1 MRGVRQTI
9 HAAQRRLLVGRL
21 IEHAGTGLAWGAAA
35 GLGAVIVDRLVGLG
49 TAWWW
54 LAGIPMIA
62 GAAVGI
68 VRAVLSR
75 PSALIAAGTLDD
87 ALALRDRL
95 TTGLTLMAGQDAAF
109 TALALREADVAAASA
124 DPGRAVRYRFGGAWS
139 AWPVLAGIAACIGL
153 FVPQFDLL
161 GRERAARVAAIEQ
174 TRQRE
179 VAEQLSRAMEAVAPE
194 VLQEPEERPGARPS
208 QLAELEK
215 LREELESGAVSADD
229 ATARAVSEL
238 QAIAERAELEAQQA
252 AERSRA
258 VGESLSGL
266 GRSSAAVGTTERD
279 EARAGAGSDA
289 PGGEG
294 QELAERASD
303 EGEDAGPE
311 PESALTRAVR
321 DRDLA
326 AAREAARELMRRE
339 RLSPEERRTL
349 AEDLDRL
356 AADLEQL
363 EAQEQQREEQE
374 RAAAEA
380 AKRERGELQ
389 TENRPEEMR
398 EEGASGQQPQAPGER
413 AAEPPRAGEEMR
425 PEPQGGQRDKQQQAE
440 SAKQQTPQK
449 TGEPDGKEPEGQ
461 GQTGQ
466 QAKPEEQTPQQGSP
480 REEQGAKGA
489 EGEKSGER
497 TEERTKAGELRAEE
511 GKADERTRSADK
523 AAETSPGEEKGGE
536 GQRGEVN
543 EGERAPGEAP
553 SGAEQREPGAAEVTQ
568 PGQKG
573 KPGEGGER
581 REINEQQL
589 REQFEKSGMSPEE
602 AQRAAERVARDA
614 RREEAQRGAREDRRE
629 LAERLKEASRQL
641 SGEKNDGGRAPSPDS
656 AQGHKPEAEQPGAEP
671 GAQMEKRDQGTREEG
686 QEASG
691 ERGEQPEPG
700 VEPEEEPGDGKLPD
714 EIPAPTKETL
724 EQLAKHLERMTADD
738 GKQRSDR
745 ETGERAREQAQK
757 LAEKLS
763 PAQQERLKQWAEGLA
778 RERPDLA
785 ERFANE
791 GEPRPRGDRGEGE
804 AEGDMP
810 REQPSAGAERGVGD
824 GPEGTRQEREAT
836 GTERAFPP
844 SRTEIVDARDAGT
857 GRPGT
862 KGQRD
867 QVVAEWLA
875 PPTPGS
881 ATGAGPAAAA
891 ERMRRAARSAQQ
903 AVDERAIPSR
913 YDRLVQRYFRRLPE
927 KVAERAEAA
936 GTPVPAQDAP

>member
-49 TAWWW
+49 AAWWW

-95 TTGLTLMAGQDAAF
+95 TTGLTLVAGQDAAF
-109 TALALREADVAAASA
+109 TALALREADVAAARA

-139 AWPVLAGIAACIGL
+139 AWPVLAGSAACIGL

-194 VLQEPEERPGARPS
+194 MPREPEERPGARPS

-258 VGESLSGL
+258 VAESLSGL

-356 AADLEQL
+356 AGDLEQL

-374 RAAAEA
+374 RTAAEA

-398 EEGASGQQPQAPGER
+398 EEGARGEQ
-413 AAEPPRAGEEMR
+413 PPRAGEEMR

-497 TEERTKAGELRAEE
+497 TEERTKAGEQRAEE
-511 GKADERTRSADK
+511 GKADERTRGADK
-523 AAETSPGEEKGGE
+523 APETSPGEEKGGE

-543 EGERAPGEAP
+543 EGERAPGEVP
-553 SGAEQREPGAAEVTQ
+553 SRAEKRE
-568 PGQKG
+568 
-573 KPGEGGER
+573 PGEGGER

-641 SGEKNDGGRAPSPDS
+641 SGDKNDGGRAPSPDS

-691 ERGEQPEPG
+691 ERGEQPESG

-724 EQLAKHLERMTADD
+724 EQLAKHLDRMTADD

-791 GEPRPRGDRGEGE
+791 GEPRPRGERGEGE

-810 REQPSAGAERGVGD
+810 REQPMAGAERGVGG

-862 KGQRD
+862 EGQRD

-875 PPTPGS
+875 PPTQGS

-891 ERMRRAARSAQQ
+891 ERMRQAARSAQQ

>member
-1 MRGVRQTI
+1 
-9 HAAQRRLLVGRL
+9 
-21 IEHAGTGLAWGAAA
+21 
-35 GLGAVIVDRLVGLG
+35 
-49 TAWWW
+49 
-54 LAGIPMIA
+54 
-62 GAAVGI
+62 
-68 VRAVLSR
+68 
-75 PSALIAAGTLDD
+75 
-87 ALALRDRL
+87 
-95 TTGLTLMAGQDAAF
+95 
-109 TALALREADVAAASA
+109 
-124 DPGRAVRYRFGGAWS
+124 
-139 AWPVLAGIAACIGL
+139 
-153 FVPQFDLL
+153 
-161 GRERAARVAAIEQ
+161 
-174 TRQRE
+174 
-179 VAEQLSRAMEAVAPE
+179 
-194 VLQEPEERPGARPS
+194 
-208 QLAELEK
+208 
-215 LREELESGAVSADD
+215 
-229 ATARAVSEL
+229 
-238 QAIAERAELEAQQA
+238 
-252 AERSRA
+252 
-258 VGESLSGL
+258 
-266 GRSSAAVGTTERD
+266 
-279 EARAGAGSDA
+279 
-289 PGGEG
+289 
-294 QELAERASD
+294 
-303 EGEDAGPE
+303 
-311 PESALTRAVR
+311 
-321 DRDLA
+321 
-326 AAREAARELMRRE
+326 
-339 RLSPEERRTL
+339 
-349 AEDLDRL
+349 
-356 AADLEQL
+356 
-363 EAQEQQREEQE
+363 
-374 RAAAEA
+374 
-380 AKRERGELQ
+380 
-389 TENRPEEMR
+389 
-398 EEGASGQQPQAPGER
+398 
-413 AAEPPRAGEEMR
+413 
-425 PEPQGGQRDKQQQAE
+425 
-440 SAKQQTPQK
+440 
-449 TGEPDGKEPEGQ
+449 
-461 GQTGQ
+461 
-466 QAKPEEQTPQQGSP
+466 
-480 REEQGAKGA
+480 
-489 EGEKSGER
+489 
-497 TEERTKAGELRAEE
+497 
-511 GKADERTRSADK
+511 
-523 AAETSPGEEKGGE
+523 
-536 GQRGEVN
+536 
-543 EGERAPGEAP
+543 
-553 SGAEQREPGAAEVTQ
+553 
-568 PGQKG
+568 
-573 KPGEGGER
+573 
-581 REINEQQL
+581 
-589 REQFEKSGMSPEE
+589 
-602 AQRAAERVARDA
+602 VARDA

-671 GAQMEKRDQGTREEG
+671 GAQTEKPDQGTREEG

-700 VEPEEEPGDGKLPD
+700 VEPEEEPGEGELPGLPD

-836 GTERAFPP
+836 GTERVFPP

-891 ERMRRAARSAQQ
+891 ERMRQAARSAQQ